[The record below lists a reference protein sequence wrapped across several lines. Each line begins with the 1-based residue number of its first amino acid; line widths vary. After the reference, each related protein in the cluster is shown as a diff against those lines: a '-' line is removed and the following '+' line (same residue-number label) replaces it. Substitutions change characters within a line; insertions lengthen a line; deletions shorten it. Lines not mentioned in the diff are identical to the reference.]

1 MADPIIKFKRSA
13 VAGKKPTIEQLPLG
27 ELAINTYDGK
37 LFLRQD
43 TGGVGIATRVVEI
56 GAGTT
61 AGKTFF
67 VTSNGSDSNT
77 GLSIGESFASI
88 KAAAAAAVE
97 KDTIKVLPGTYVE
110 NNPIY
115 LPKNVG
121 VEGAELRNCL
131 VSAQNPGQDLFYV
144 GQGNHITDVSFIGQP
159 ATNGAAVIAY
169 TPLLGVSTSIY
180 FDAAN
185 LIRQNAQYIAHESVG
200 YVTSTDY
207 KYSSHTITDADYS
220 PVTGILTATV
230 ANHGFNTGDVV
241 QFEHE
246 SITFS
251 CTYGG
256 GGEESYPRPT
266 DYAMSRDLPI
276 TKKDANTFEVNI
288 LETAPSTDISPHTF
302 VSATTN
308 GLKRATF
315 NLGVSSVTNC
325 VEDVASILNAITHD
339 ITRGGNSKSVGA
351 GLSYYNGT
359 NLQHIVGVASETIDV
374 FYRSANISRSIINNA
389 TWGSTG
395 SGISSAVTDAKYDRT
410 TGVMTVTAPV
420 HGLIKDDPVK
430 ITGIAFTCQ
439 YAGTPTG
446 SPQTFNITVGN
457 AGASAYVLSG
467 ADRSVTHSSA
477 SNATVTLVV
486 GDTVNF
492 NVSVAG
498 HPFFIKTSASTG
510 TGNQVSTPAA
520 TNNGAQSGT
529 ISWTPNTAGTYYYI
543 CQYHGGMVG
552 TITVNEQVT
561 ATEYPDG
568 AYGFTFPV
576 KRVVNDNSF
585 EVVVGV
591 STVDHYYYSG
601 GTVLKQRNYYDK
613 RKFTQ
618 VRDRGIQPSGAFN
631 DAVNGCSSVVSA
643 IFTCVGIITSI
654 IEDGPAAFSG
664 ITTQFPG
671 NNGLI
676 NSGITD
682 AANSPSQGTGPITK
696 GPYIRNCTNFIA
708 NSIGAKIDGFNA
720 DVGDLGDT
728 VGVQGSFN
736 VDSYTQYNQGG
747 IGVSVTNG
755 AYAQLVSIFTICNDR
770 AIYSGGGGQ
779 LDLTNS
785 NSSFGRQGLVSEGTG
800 DNDSKCLDRYSATV
814 GTTTETTINYGRGQN
829 IVTVEGVGTFRPYR
843 GQSIYFNEK
852 YFSVQGVT
860 LTNVGSGYSTAPLV
874 SVTSPTG
881 PGNAITAQLTSNINA
896 QGEVTGVNIITTG
909 FQYTA
914 DNPPVVTFAAPVGGG
929 VTATCTTD
937 IAPILYTV
945 DEATLPSSG
954 ISTVT
959 LVQNLNNDVGFGST
973 AYFSRQSLQIA
984 SSHSFEYVGA
994 GNAIETARPSKGG
1007 VTVTDN
1013 EVIKLDGGEVIYTS
1027 TDQDGNFRIG
1037 DGVVIDQT
1045 TGTISGSIYVKSLF
1059 SQVTPFIL
1067 ALGGD

>member
-13 VAGKKPTIEQLPLG
+13 VPGKKPTVEQLPLG

-43 TGGVGIATRVVEI
+43 TGGVGISTRVVEI
-56 GAGTT
+56 GTGTT

-67 VTSNGSDSNT
+67 VTSNGNDSNT

-131 VSAQNPGQDLFYV
+131 VSAQNPEQDLFYV
-144 GQGNHITDVSFIGQP
+144 GQGNHLTDLSFIGQP

-169 TPLLGVSTSIY
+169 TPLVGVSSDIY

-185 LIRQNAQYIAHESVG
+185 LIRQNIQYISHEAVG

-207 KYSSHTITDADYS
+207 RFSTHTITNAQYS
-220 PVTGILTATV
+220 PITGIMTCTV
-230 ANHGFNTGDVV
+230 ASHGFNTGDVV
-241 QFEHE
+241 RFDHA
-246 SITFS
+246 SVTFQCS
-251 CTYGG
+251 YGSG
-256 GGEESYPRPT
+256 GNDSYPRPS
-266 DYAMSRDLPI
+266 DYAMNRDLPI
-276 TKKDANTFEVNI
+276 TKIDADTFKVNI
-288 LETAPSTDISPHTF
+288 LETAPSTNTGIHTF
-302 VSATTN
+302 ISATAN

-325 VEDVASILNAITHD
+325 VEDVQSVLNAITHD

-374 FYRSANISRSIINNA
+374 FYRAAEISRSIINNG

-395 SGISSAVTDAKYDRT
+395 SGISSAVTGGTYDRT
-410 TGVMTVTAPV
+410 TGVMTVTAPL
-420 HGLIKDDPVK
+420 HGLIRDDAVK
-430 ITGIAFTCQ
+430 LTGLGFTCP
-439 YAGTPTG
+439 YSATPTG
-446 SPQTFNITVGN
+446 NAQTLNINVSNSG
-457 AGASAYVLSG
+457 SSHYVLTG
-467 ADRSVTHSSA
+467 TDRDQTHSSA
-477 SNATVTLVV
+477 NDPSVTMVA
-486 GDTVNF
+486 GDTINF
-492 NVSVAG
+492 NVSASG
-498 HPFFIKTSASTG
+498 HPFYIKTSSTTG
-510 TGNQVSTPAA
+510 TGNQASGV
-520 TNNGAQSGT
+520 TNNGAENGT
-529 ISWTPNTAGTYYYI
+529 VSWTPDTPGTYFYI
-543 CQYHGGMVG
+543 CQYHGAMLGV
-552 TITVNEQVT
+552 ITVQAFVGP
-561 ATEYPDG
+561 TEYPDG
-568 AYGFTFPV
+568 SFGYTFPV
-576 KRVVNDNSF
+576 KRKVDNNNF

-601 GTVLKQRNYYDK
+601 GTVLKQRNYYDNG
-613 RKFTQ
+613 FTQ
-618 VRDRGIQPSGAFN
+618 VKDRGIAPSGIFN
-631 DAVNGCSSVVSA
+631 EAISNCTSVVSA
-643 IFTCVGIITSI
+643 IFTCTGIVTSI

-720 DVGDLGDT
+720 DVGDAGDT

-785 NSSFGRQGLVSEGTG
+785 NSSFGREGLVSEGTG

-814 GTTTETTINYGRGQN
+814 GTTTNTSINYGRGTSV
-829 IVTVEGVGTFRPYR
+829 VTVEGVGTFRPYR

-860 LTNVGSGYSTAPLV
+860 ITNPGSGYSTAPAIT
-874 SVTSPTG
+874 VTQPTG
-881 PGNAITAQLTSNINA
+881 PGNAIAAQLTGNINA

-909 FQYTA
+909 FQYTT
-914 DNPPVVTFAAPVGGG
+914 DSPPSITFAAPVGGG
-929 VTATCTTD
+929 TTAEGTAIT
-937 IAPILYTV
+937 APILYTV
-945 DEATLPSSG
+945 DEATLPSNG

-1013 EVIKLDGGEVIYTS
+1013 EVVKINGGECIYTS